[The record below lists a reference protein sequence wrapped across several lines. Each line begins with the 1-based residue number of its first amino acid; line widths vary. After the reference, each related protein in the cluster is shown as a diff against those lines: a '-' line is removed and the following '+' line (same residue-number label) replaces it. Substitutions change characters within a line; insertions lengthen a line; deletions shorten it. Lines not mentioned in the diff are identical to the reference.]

1 MKIGGKEMI
10 AILAILVIVFM
21 SFQGSRENKVI
32 VLDRQPEYIRTPV
45 FIGGGPRLP
54 PRGFPDRRE
63 HRGHRGHRGHHR
75 PHHGKPP
82 KPPKPMIPIK
92 HLIPPKFPRIPV
104 IPMPPRK

>member
-54 PRGFPDRRE
+54 PRGFPDPDRRE
-63 HRGHRGHRGHHR
+63 HRGHRGHHR

-82 KPPKPMIPIK
+82 KPPKPMIP
-92 HLIPPKFPRIPV
+92 V

>member
-54 PRGFPDRRE
+54 PRVFPDRRE
-63 HRGHRGHRGHHR
+63 HRGHRGHHR
-75 PHHGKPP
+75 PHHGKPS
-82 KPPKPMIPIK
+82 KPPKPM
-92 HLIPPKFPRIPV
+92 IPV

>member
-45 FIGGGPRLP
+45 FIGGEPRLP
-54 PRGFPDRRE
+54 PRVFPDR
-63 HRGHRGHRGHHR
+63 RGHRGHRGHHR

-82 KPPKPMIPIK
+82 KPPKPMIP
-92 HLIPPKFPRIPV
+92 V